1 MPVNIFKRIEYR
13 FGGQFMEKL
22 EYIIEDSTIAEVLG
36 VQNFSN
42 EESAVL
48 ELVKNAYDAQSPNII
63 IIISKKQIIIED
75 NGVGMNREKIL
86 EAWMHVGKSDK
97 EYIVGEGETA
107 RVLAGSKGVGRF
119 AIARLGAAASV
130 FTKMK
135 DQEAVLWKT
144 DWNTNTLE
152 TYWEKKEKGTKI
164 VIEFPRDHWT
174 ESRVRNL
181 REFLSR
187 TYNDDKMKIQVEYK
201 DERKDVTRYFGKIQL
216 GVNCVSII
224 KLNYLADSQKLI
236 CDIESDEFKGSAQEL
251 CPEINL
257 KSQRIEINIAE
268 ELENMKEILPEEATN
283 EDWKD
288 LLVSVGNF
296 SAELYFS
303 LKNTSTLDAEKFHYK
318 YRILDERYD
327 SGVVLY
333 RNAFSISSYEGKK
346 DWLGFGKRSRRSPA
360 AATHPTGAWRVRENQ
375 ISGKVI
381 IDKKENDGLCD
392 LMNRQGLVENDTYK
406 LFIAIIIAGINCFE
420 RYRQSII
427 RCIVKTNET
436 KKERKPKVIDRVI
449 KNPEKLAKLSSEET
463 EVFLYELE
471 QMKKENKESK
481 KQMDEKEK
489 RYKYDIRLLNMLA
502 TSGLKATSIAHE
514 MRNDRNSIDE
524 NVEYI
529 IKALKRYEIWD
540 IVNDEENRK
549 YMHRDIPALLQKNRR
564 VNRKIITFMDVML
577 SESEKEQFLPEEI
590 DVYDLFLDIK
600 SVWEKDY
607 SWINIHLHIEEGL
620 EYRSAKDIFR
630 VIFDNLIL
638 NSIQQNDTES
648 ILEIH
653 IYAEKKGNYIDMIY
667 SDNGK
672 GLSSKYKFDPMRI
685 LEVHE
690 TSRTKGH
697 GIGMWIVNN
706 TVTGTGGEIQKIEG
720 SNGFKMEFMIGD
732 KV

>member
-1 MPVNIFKRIEYR
+1 
-13 FGGQFMEKL
+13 MEKL

-48 ELVKNAYDAQSPNII
+48 ELVKNAYDAQAPNVI
-63 IIISKKQIIIED
+63 IIISKNQITIED
-75 NGVGMNREKIL
+75 NGNGMNRQKIL
-86 EAWMHVGKSDK
+86 EAWMHIGKSDK
-97 EYIVGEGETA
+97 EYIIGKGENV

-119 AIARLGAAASV
+119 AIARLGAKASV
-130 FTKMK
+130 FTKMEK
-135 DQEAVLWKT
+135 QEAVLWKT

-152 TYWEKKEKGTKI
+152 VYQETKEKGTKI
-164 VIEFPRDHWT
+164 VIEHLRDNWT
-174 ESRVRNL
+174 ELRVRNL
-181 REFLSR
+181 RDFLSR
-187 TYNDDKMKIQVEYK
+187 TYNDNKMKIQVEYK
-201 DERKDVTRYFGKIQL
+201 NERNYVEKYFGNIRL
-216 GVNCVSII
+216 GVNCVSVIR
-224 KLNYLADSQKLI
+224 LHYYSDFQRLL
-236 CDIESDEFKGSAQEL
+236 CDIESDEFKENAQSL
-251 CPEINL
+251 CPKIDLKVQRVEI
-257 KSQRIEINIAE
+257 SIAE
-268 ELENMKEILPEEATN
+268 ELESMKEVLPEDATD
-283 EDWKD
+283 EEWKE
-288 LLVSVGNF
+288 LLTKVGDF

-303 LKNTSTLDAEKFHYK
+303 LKNTSTIDAEKFYYK
-318 YRILDERYD
+318 HRILNERYE

-346 DWLGFGKRSRRSPA
+346 DWLGFGKRSRISPA

-381 IDKKENDGLCD
+381 IDKQANSELSD
-392 LMNRQGLVENDTYK
+392 LMNRQGLVENDVYK
-406 LFIAIIIAGINCFE
+406 LFIAIIVVGINCFE
-420 RYRQSII
+420 RYRQNII
-427 RCIVKTNET
+427 RCFAKAHMEPVKSV
-436 KKERKPKVIDRVI
+436 PKVIDRVI
-449 KNPEKLAKLSSEET
+449 KNPEKLTELSHEET
-463 EVFLYELE
+463 KVFLYELE

-481 KQMDEKEK
+481 KQIDETER

-529 IKALKRYEIWD
+529 IKALKRYDLWD
-540 IVNDEENRK
+540 IVFDKENRK

-577 SESEKEQFLPEEI
+577 SESEKEQFLPEDI
-590 DVYDLFLDIK
+590 DLYKLFKDIK

-607 SWINIHLHIEEGL
+607 SWINIQMNVEEGL

-638 NSIQQNDTES
+638 NSIQQNDVEN

-653 IYAEKKGNYIDMIY
+653 MFAEKRGKYIKMVY

-672 GLSSKYKFDPMRI
+672 GLPEKYKFDPMRI

-690 TSRTKGH
+690 TSRKKGH

-706 TVTGTGGEIQKIEG
+706 TITNTGGEIQKIEG
-720 SNGFKMEFMIGD
+720 INGFKIEFMIGG
-732 KV
+732 KI

>member
-1 MPVNIFKRIEYR
+1 
-13 FGGQFMEKL
+13 MEKL

-406 LFIAIIIAGINCFE
+406 LFIAIITAGINCFE

>member
-1 MPVNIFKRIEYR
+1 
-13 FGGQFMEKL
+13 MEKL

-48 ELVKNAYDAQSPNII
+48 ELVKNAYDAQSPDAII
-63 IIISKKQIIIED
+63 FISKTQIIIED

-86 EAWMHVGKSDK
+86 EAWMHVGKSEK

-119 AIARLGAAASV
+119 AIARLGAKASV

-152 TYWEKKEKGTKI
+152 TYLEKKEKGTKI
-164 VIEFPRDHWT
+164 VIEFLRDNWT

-187 TYNDDKMKIQVEYK
+187 TYNDDKMNIQVEYK
-201 DERKDVTRYFGKIQL
+201 DERRDVTRYFGKIQL

-224 KLNYLADSQKLI
+224 RLNYLADSQKLI
-236 CDIESDEFKGSAQEL
+236 CDIESDEFKENAQEL

-257 KSQRIEINIAE
+257 KAQKIEINIAE
-268 ELENMKEILPEEATN
+268 ELESMKEVLPEEATN
-283 EDWKD
+283 EDWKG

-303 LKNTSTLDAEKFHYK
+303 LKNPSTADAEKFYYK
-318 YRILDERYD
+318 HRILDEQYD

-346 DWLGFGKRSRRSPA
+346 DWLEFGKRSRISPA

-375 ISGKVI
+375 MSGKVI

-392 LMNRQGLVENDTYK
+392 LMNRQGLVENDIYK
-406 LFIAIIIAGINCFE
+406 LFIAIIIVGINCFE

-427 RCIVKTNET
+427 RCIVKTNEP
-436 KKERKPKVIDRVI
+436 KKERKTKVIDRVI
-449 KNPEKLAKLSSEET
+449 KNPEKLTKLSSEET
-463 EVFLYELE
+463 EVFLCELE
-471 QMKKENKESK
+471 QMKKENTESK
-481 KQMDEKEK
+481 KQMDETEK

-514 MRNDRNSIDE
+514 MRNDRNSIDK

-529 IKALKRYEIWD
+529 IKALKRYELWD
-540 IVNDEENRK
+540 ILNDEGNRK
-549 YMHRDIPALLQKNRR
+549 YMHRDIPGLLQKNRR

-577 SESEKEQFLPEEI
+577 SESEKEQFFPENI
-590 DVYDLFLDIK
+590 DVYDLFSNIK
-600 SVWEKDY
+600 CVWEKDY
-607 SWINIHLHIEEGL
+607 SWINIHLHIEKGV

-653 IYAEKKGNYIDMIY
+653 IYAEKKGKYIYMMY
-667 SDNGK
+667 LDNGK
-672 GLSSKYKFDPMRI
+672 GLPSKYKFDPMRI

-697 GIGMWIVNN
+697 GIGMWIVHN
-706 TVTGTGGEIQKIEG
+706 TVTNTGGEIQKIEG
-720 SNGFKMEFMIGD
+720 LNGFKMEFMIGD